1 MRLGFELSLQQS
13 QKLIMTPELRQAIQI
28 LQFTNF
34 ELLQFIEQ
42 ELEKNPLLEVESGES
57 KVEREIDLDKI
68 KSEINWKE
76 YLGQYDDASY
86 SRGYKENDSND
97 WILENYITYKTTLK
111 EHLLFQLNLTLF
123 NEMEKKIGEFIIES
137 LDENGYL
144 RVTTDEIA
152 NQLNIE
158 NNQVENVLRII
169 QTFDPVGVG
178 AKDLKECLKIQLE
191 DRKIKDPYVYK
202 VLDSYLEEIGCNKL
216 TKIAKELG
224 ISIKK
229 VQWICDL
236 IKSLEPKPGRSF
248 ISSSEDVK
256 FIKPDVTLEII
267 DDEYI
272 IYVNDVTAPRL
283 TVNNYYRRLLNQAI
297 EEDIVKFIK
306 GKLDSALWLIKSIEQ
321 RRMTI
326 YKVVD
331 AIVRHQ
337 REFFEKGKIALKPLS
352 LKIVAD
358 ELGIHESTVSRA
370 INGKYIQTPRG
381 IFELK
386 FFFSRGVSSNQG
398 EISSTSVKSIIK
410 ELVENE
416 DPRKPL
422 SDQKITDI
430 LRNQNIKISRRT
442 VAKYRD
448 ELNIPSSNLR
458 KRY

>member
-13 QKLIMTPELRQAIQI
+13 QKLILTPELRQAIKI
-28 LQFTNF
+28 LQYTNF
-34 ELLQFIEQ
+34 ELSQFIEE
-42 ELEKNPLLEVESGES
+42 ELEKNPLLEIES
-57 KVEREIDLDKI
+57 REDNAEKDIDLDEL
-68 KSEINWKE
+68 KSGIDWKE
-76 YLGQYDDASY
+76 YLGKYDDISY
-86 SRGYKENDSND
+86 SSYKEDDSND

-123 NEMEKKIGEFIIES
+123 DEMDKKIGEFIIES

-144 RVTTDEIA
+144 RITTSEIA
-152 NQLNIE
+152 NRLKVDE
-158 NNQVENVLRII
+158 DQVENVLKII

-191 DRKIKDPYVYK
+191 DRGIKDSYVFK
-202 VLDSYLEEIGCNKL
+202 VLENYLEEIACNKL
-216 TKIAKELG
+216 TKISKELG

-229 VQWICDL
+229 VQNICDL
-236 IKSLEPKPGRSF
+236 IKTLEPKPGRGF
-248 ISSSEDVK
+248 INSSDDVK

-267 DDEYI
+267 DGEYI
-272 IYVNDVTAPRL
+272 IQVNDVTAPRL

-306 GKLDSALWLIKSIEQ
+306 CKLDSALWLIKSIEQ

-326 YKVVD
+326 YRVAE
-331 AIVRHQ
+331 AIVRYQ
-337 REFFEKGKIALKPLS
+337 REFFEKGKKALKPLS
-352 LKIVAD
+352 LKVIAD
-358 ELGIHESTVSRA
+358 ELEIHESTVSRA
-370 INGKYIQTPRG
+370 INGKYIQTPKG

-386 FFFSRGVSSNQG
+386 FFFSRGVLANQE
-398 EISSTSVKSIIK
+398 EISSTSVKSMIK
-410 ELVENE
+410 ELIESE
-416 DPRKPL
+416 DPKKPL

-430 LRNQNIKISRRT
+430 LRKKNIKISRRT

>member
-13 QKLIMTPELRQAIQI
+13 QKLILTPELRQAIKI
-28 LQFTNF
+28 LQYTNF
-34 ELLQFIEQ
+34 ELSQFIEE
-42 ELEKNPLLEVESGES
+42 ELEKNPLLEIES
-57 KVEREIDLDKI
+57 REDNAEKDIDLDEL
-68 KSEINWKE
+68 KSGIDWKE
-76 YLGQYDDASY
+76 YLGKYDDISY
-86 SRGYKENDSND
+86 SSYKEDDSND

-123 NEMEKKIGEFIIES
+123 DEMDKKIGEFIIES

-144 RVTTDEIA
+144 RITTSEIA
-152 NQLNIE
+152 NRLKVDE
-158 NNQVENVLRII
+158 DQVENVLKII

-191 DRKIKDPYVYK
+191 DRGIKDPYVFK
-202 VLDSYLEEIGCNKL
+202 VLENYLEEIACNKL
-216 TKIAKELG
+216 TKISKELG

-229 VQWICDL
+229 VQNICDL
-236 IKSLEPKPGRSF
+236 IKTLEPKPGRGF
-248 ISSSEDVK
+248 INSSDDVK

-267 DDEYI
+267 DGEYI
-272 IYVNDVTAPRL
+272 IQVNDVTAPRL

-306 GKLDSALWLIKSIEQ
+306 CKLDSALWLIKSIEQ

-326 YKVVD
+326 YRVAE
-331 AIVRHQ
+331 AIVRYQ
-337 REFFEKGKIALKPLS
+337 RGFFEKGKKALKPLS
-352 LKIVAD
+352 LKVIAD
-358 ELGIHESTVSRA
+358 ELEIHESTVSRA
-370 INGKYIQTPRG
+370 INGKYIQTPKG

-386 FFFSRGVSSNQG
+386 FFFSRGVLANQE
-398 EISSTSVKSIIK
+398 EISSTSVKSMIK
-410 ELVENE
+410 ELIESE
-416 DPRKPL
+416 DPKKPL

-430 LRNQNIKISRRT
+430 LRKKNIKISRRT

>member
-13 QKLIMTPELRQAIQI
+13 QKLIITPELRQAIQI

-34 ELLQFIEQ
+34 ELLQFIE
-42 ELEKNPLLEVESGES
+42 EEIEKNPLLELESRES
-57 KVEREIDLDKI
+57 KGERETDFKKLKD
-68 KSEINWKE
+68 EINWKE
-76 YLGQYDDASY
+76 YLGKYDDISY
-86 SRGYKENDSND
+86 SGYKDNDSSD
-97 WILENYITYKTTLK
+97 WILDNYITYKTTLK

-123 NEMEKKIGEFIIES
+123 NETDKKIGEFIIES

-158 NNQVENVLRII
+158 NNRVENVLRII
-169 QTFDPVGVG
+169 QTLDPVGVG

-191 DRKIKDPYVYK
+191 DRKIEDPHVYK
-202 VLDSYLEEIGCNKL
+202 VLDNYLEEVGCNKL

-224 ISIKK
+224 ISINKA
-229 VQWICDL
+229 QWICDL

-248 ISSSEDVK
+248 ISSNDDVK

-267 DDEYI
+267 DGEYI
-272 IYVNDVTAPRL
+272 IQVNDITAPRL

-297 EEDIVKFIK
+297 EEDIAKFIK
-306 GKLDSALWLIKSIEQ
+306 GRLDSALWLIKSIEQ

-326 YKVVD
+326 YKVVEV
-331 AIVRHQ
+331 IVRHQ

-352 LKIVAD
+352 LKMVAD

-386 FFFSRGVSSNQG
+386 FFFSRGVSANEG
-398 EISSTSVKSIIK
+398 EISSTSVKSMIK
-410 ELVENE
+410 ELIENE
-416 DPRKPL
+416 DPKKPL

-430 LRNQNIKISRRT
+430 LRKRNIKISRRT

-448 ELNIPSSNLR
+448 ELNIPASNLR

>member
-13 QKLIMTPELRQAIQI
+13 QKLIMTPELRQAIKI
-28 LQFTNF
+28 LQYTNF
-34 ELLQFIEQ
+34 ELSQFIEE
-42 ELEKNPLLEVESGES
+42 ELEKNPLLEIES
-57 KVEREIDLDKI
+57 REDNAEKDIDLDEL
-68 KSEINWKE
+68 KSGIDWKE
-76 YLGQYDDASY
+76 YLGKYDDISY
-86 SRGYKENDSND
+86 SSYKEDDSND

-123 NEMEKKIGEFIIES
+123 DEMDKKIGEFIIES

-144 RVTTDEIA
+144 RITTNEIA
-152 NQLNIE
+152 NRLKVDDDR
-158 NNQVENVLRII
+158 VENVLKII

-191 DRKIKDPYVYK
+191 DRGIKDPYVFK
-202 VLDSYLEEIGCNKL
+202 VLENYLEEIACNKL
-216 TKIAKELG
+216 TKISKELG

-229 VQWICDL
+229 VQNICDL
-236 IKSLEPKPGRSF
+236 IKTLEPKPGRGF
-248 ISSSEDVK
+248 INSSDDVK

-267 DDEYI
+267 DGEYI
-272 IYVNDVTAPRL
+272 IQVNDVTAPRL

-297 EEDIVKFIK
+297 EEAIVKFIK
-306 GKLDSALWLIKSIEQ
+306 CKLDSALWLIKSIEQ

-326 YKVVD
+326 YRVAE
-331 AIVRHQ
+331 AIVRYQ
-337 REFFEKGKIALKPLS
+337 REFFEKGKKALKPLS
-352 LKIVAD
+352 LKVIAD
-358 ELGIHESTVSRA
+358 ELEIHESTVSRA
-370 INGKYIQTPRG
+370 INGKYIQTPKG

-386 FFFSRGVSSNQG
+386 FFFSRGVLANQE
-398 EISSTSVKSIIK
+398 EISSTSVKSMIK
-410 ELVENE
+410 ELIESE
-416 DPRKPL
+416 DPKKPL

-430 LRNQNIKISRRT
+430 LRKKNIKISRRT